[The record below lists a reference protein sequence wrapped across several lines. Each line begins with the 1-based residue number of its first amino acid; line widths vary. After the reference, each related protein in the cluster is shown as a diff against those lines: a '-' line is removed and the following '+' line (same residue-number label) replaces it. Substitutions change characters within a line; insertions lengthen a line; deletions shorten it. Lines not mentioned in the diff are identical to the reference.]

1 MHRLL
6 PYLVPIL
13 LTLGGTCALPSEIGS
28 PDPPLWMRYPA
39 ISPDGRLI
47 AFSFQGHIFLVKSEG
62 GTATPLTTGPQHDTS
77 PVWSPDGKLIAFAS
91 DRYGHSD
98 VFVVG
103 SNGGAVRRLTNYST
117 DAAPSDFTPDG
128 QFVLFS
134 AHRIGAAGSSLFP
147 IRIFPQ
153 LYKVAIEG
161 GKKEQLILTTPA
173 VHARFNKA
181 GNQILYEDIKGFED
195 PWRKHQTSSV
205 TRDIWLYDSDSSG
218 HRRLTNAAYENRNPV
233 WGPDENATYYLS
245 ERSGSFNIWRM
256 PFHPQ
261 ANPEQ
266 ITFFTKNPV
275 RFLSVSQGGDLC
287 FGYDGEI
294 YLLPSGSKQPPQ
306 KVQIRT
312 DLANTDAAP
321 ALKHF
326 NDNVTEMA
334 LSPSGKEIAL
344 VVRGDIYVA
353 SIEHGE
359 TKRITNT
366 PGQERNVS
374 FSPDGRK
381 LLFAAE
387 YNKPWAIYEASIN
400 QPKEKEPYFFNSTV
414 IDIHPLLENSEENFQ
429 PRYSPDG
436 KEVAFLENRTTL
448 KVFNLDTKRSRV
460 ILPGEYNYSYE
471 DGDQWFDWS
480 PDGKWFL
487 VNFLDRNRFS
497 LEAGLIDSE
506 GKQQLTNLT
515 KSGYEDVK
523 PEWAMGGTS
532 MIWASDRYGLHGD
545 GYSEKS
551 QSDIYEMFF
560 TQQGFDRSKLS
571 LDEYAILKEKQDIEK
586 KNERAPTPEPAAHK
600 PTEAL
605 KLDLNNIEDRVKR
618 LTLGSSSIM
627 DAALTPDGET
637 LLYLA
642 KGDKGVELWS
652 VKLRDRELKRLAE
665 LPVPPPSPTMPQ
677 FGTSVKLDTEGKNAY
692 VLAGG

>member
-294 YLLPSGSKQPPQ
+294 
-306 KVQIRT
+306 
-312 DLANTDAAP
+312 
-321 ALKHF
+321 
-326 NDNVTEMA
+326 
-334 LSPSGKEIAL
+334 
-344 VVRGDIYVA
+344 
-353 SIEHGE
+353 
-359 TKRITNT
+359 
-366 PGQERNVS
+366 
-374 FSPDGRK
+374 
-381 LLFAAE
+381 
-387 YNKPWAIYEASIN
+387 
-400 QPKEKEPYFFNSTV
+400 
-414 IDIHPLLENSEENFQ
+414 
-429 PRYSPDG
+429 
-436 KEVAFLENRTTL
+436 
-448 KVFNLDTKRSRV
+448 
-460 ILPGEYNYSYE
+460 
-471 DGDQWFDWS
+471 
-480 PDGKWFL
+480 
-487 VNFLDRNRFS
+487 
-497 LEAGLIDSE
+497 
-506 GKQQLTNLT
+506 
-515 KSGYEDVK
+515 
-523 PEWAMGGTS
+523 
-532 MIWASDRYGLHGD
+532 
-545 GYSEKS
+545 
-551 QSDIYEMFF
+551 
-560 TQQGFDRSKLS
+560 
-571 LDEYAILKEKQDIEK
+571 
-586 KNERAPTPEPAAHK
+586 
-600 PTEAL
+600 
-605 KLDLNNIEDRVKR
+605 
-618 LTLGSSSIM
+618 
-627 DAALTPDGET
+627 
-637 LLYLA
+637 
-642 KGDKGVELWS
+642 
-652 VKLRDRELKRLAE
+652 
-665 LPVPPPSPTMPQ
+665 
-677 FGTSVKLDTEGKNAY
+677 
-692 VLAGG
+692 